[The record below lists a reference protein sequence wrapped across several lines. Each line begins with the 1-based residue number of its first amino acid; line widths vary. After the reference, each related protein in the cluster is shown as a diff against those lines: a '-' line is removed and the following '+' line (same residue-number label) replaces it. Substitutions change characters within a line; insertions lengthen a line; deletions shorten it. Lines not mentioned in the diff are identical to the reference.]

1 MEKIIGTLAYLKGT
15 FADGTVVYWNK
26 TQEYVKDPAHAT
38 FCKNKKQ
45 AEKNKKAWE
54 DWWNTAKALTEN
66 NHIDKPSLKFE
77 EVNPWID
84 WEVKCANITEAK

>member
-1 MEKIIGTLAYLKGT
+1 MAEIGSQWILKGT
-15 FADGTVVYWNK
+15 LSDGTVVYWNK

-54 DWWNTAKALTEN
+54 DWWNAAKSLTE
-66 NHIDKPSLKFE
+66 NHIDKPALKFE
-77 EVNPWID
+77 DVNPFIG
-84 WEVKCANITEAK
+84 WEVKEIKLMLID